1 MTEPRPVPV
10 VFGTAGH
17 IAHGKSSLVR
27 ALPGVD
33 PDRWEEEKRRGITI
47 DLGYAQVDG
56 EGVEV
61 GFVDVPG
68 HEKLVRK
75 MVAGATGMGAALLVV
90 SCDDGVM
97 PQTREHFDVLET
109 FGIHQGFIVLT
120 KADLADEDTRLLVLA
135 DVEELVAGTSWE
147 SNEVVFA
154 SSENGEGIPEVRA
167 KVLELAESIQKRA
180 STQDAFRLPIQ
191 RAFSLHGAGTVVTGV
206 TESGF
211 LNEGE
216 EIEVRPGGKRSR
228 VRRIQVH
235 GRESS
240 QVGSGLRTA
249 LNLPDVEPQDCN
261 RGVVVCHPASMR
273 EGKLLR
279 VWLTPLAGTPP
290 LEHGA
295 EVQVLSG
302 TASMSGQVWLPPH
315 ASDAPNGPWLVDL
328 ELEEPVAF
336 VPGARVLLRRPS
348 PACNWAAG
356 DFLTYGSF
364 RLRKRDQKL
373 REQLLSLK
381 ECLAEEDA
389 RLLALVEVE
398 GESVDVATAAELV
411 GWTSEATKAALERLA
426 SRGEMRMVG
435 SGQFVAAGRVG
446 ALGSAVGAAVV
457 GWRRKHPHRLRIPI
471 AELRTRLGKKS
482 AKALDALDE
491 EDLKLVGL
499 ARLPGTEWGLL
510 DVELEPE
517 LKKMADQ
524 VLDRIQQG
532 GLMVP
537 RVSELSAELQLNEE
551 GIELVMQSL
560 QDQGELIDVPG
571 GLVHPRAAVEAL
583 RDGVV
588 AQMQAGGLDIPK
600 LRDEYGTTRKY
611 LMPLLEYFDACGV
624 TERRGGNRILRN
636 PEARV

>member
-1 MTEPRPVPV
+1 M
-10 VFGTAGH
+10 
-17 IAHGKSSLVR
+17 
-27 ALPGVD
+27 
-33 PDRWEEEKRRGITI
+33 
-47 DLGYAQVDG
+47 
-56 EGVEV
+56 
-61 GFVDVPG
+61 
-68 HEKLVRK
+68 
-75 MVAGATGMGAALLVV
+75 
-90 SCDDGVM
+90 
-97 PQTREHFDVLET
+97 
-109 FGIHQGFIVLT
+109 
-120 KADLADEDTRLLVLA
+120 
-135 DVEELVAGTSWE
+135 
-147 SNEVVFA
+147 
-154 SSENGEGIPEVRA
+154 
-167 KVLELAESIQKRA
+167 
-180 STQDAFRLPIQ
+180 
-191 RAFSLHGAGTVVTGV
+191 
-206 TESGF
+206 
-211 LNEGE
+211 
-216 EIEVRPGGKRSR
+216 
-228 VRRIQVH
+228 
-235 GRESS
+235 
-240 QVGSGLRTA
+240 
-249 LNLPDVEPQDCN
+249 
-261 RGVVVCHPASMR
+261 
-273 EGKLLR
+273 
-279 VWLTPLAGTPP
+279 
-290 LEHGA
+290 
-295 EVQVLSG
+295 
-302 TASMSGQVWLPPH
+302 
-315 ASDAPNGPWLVDL
+315 
-328 ELEEPVAF
+328 
-336 VPGARVLLRRPS
+336 LLRRPS